1 VDDDGLCT
9 PNDVLLVINYINNG
23 GTAGSGEAE
32 GERVWPAATPSDGD
46 VATVVPRTGDQP
58 TSIRETDL
66 APAAVPWPGVTSD
79 AVFDVWP
86 DAPWDELADTLAH
99 DHLWKRGVHAKQLV
113 ARRLP
118 STRRS
123 E

>member
-1 VDDDGLCT
+1 MHAG
-9 PNDVLLVINYINNG
+9 DVLLVINYINNG
-23 GTAGSGEAE
+23 GTAGRGEAE
-32 GERVWPAATPSDGD
+32 GEGVWPAATPSDGD

-66 APAAVPWPGVTSD
+66 ASAAVPCRGVTSD

-86 DAPWDELADTLAH
+86 DAPWEELADTLAH
-99 DHLWKRGVHAKQLV
+99 DHLWKTGVHAKQLV

-118 STRRS
+118 STRCS